1 MKKIIFKYSG
11 WLLIFSA
18 IILLSNC
25 ATVIEKKCISEKEEI
40 VKKTTLA
47 NGLSII
53 TREIPNNIVSLQIWF
68 KVGSRNEDEKNN
80 GLSHFIEHLIFKGT
94 KKRGVSQ
101 LSQEIESVG
110 GKLNGA
116 TSKDYTFYY
125 ATIAKDFIDLAID
138 GLIDSVL
145 NPAFDKDEIEK
156 ERKVVVEEI
165 LRQEDEP
172 FSTLFNL
179 SNSISYINHAYKM
192 PVIGKKE
199 IIENLSREDIVAYY
213 NKFYVPENMIIVIT
227 GDFNTEEIVKKIKKY
242 FPKDNTE
249 THLPSANIKP
259 EFNSLKVEKET
270 NFKKCYLAVSWLAP
284 NVDNED
290 TYTMDVLTVIIG
302 QGRSS
307 RLYSHLKEKLQ
318 ICYSIGSS
326 YSTMKDEGLFNI
338 RATLEEKNE
347 IILEDKIMEE
357 INKTKE
363 GVSLNELNKAKAIIE
378 NNYIFEHETNE
389 SIGNSLG
396 YYEAISSYKLEL
408 FYLDNIKKV
417 NLDDVKKVA
426 NKYLSGKPSIVVLK
440 HEKTDKRNNK

>member
-1 MKKIIFKYSG
+1 MKKIIFKYST
-11 WLLIFSA
+11 WFLMISI
-18 IILLSNC
+18 IILISNC
-25 ATVIEKKCISEKEEI
+25 ATVNEKKYVSEREE
-40 VKKTTLA
+40 VVRKTTLT

-53 TREIPNNIVSLQIWF
+53 TREIPNNIVSIQIWF

-80 GLSHFIEHLIFKGT
+80 GISHFIEHLIFKGT
-94 KKRGVSQ
+94 KKRGVSE
-101 LSQEIESVG
+101 LSKEIESVG

-125 ATIAKDFIDLAID
+125 ATIAKDFIDIAID

-145 NPAFDKDEIEK
+145 NPAFDNDEIEE

-179 SNSISYINHAYKM
+179 LNSISYIKHSYKM

-199 IIENLSREDIVAYY
+199 IIENLSREDIVSYY
-213 NKFYVPENMIIVIT
+213 NKFYVPENMIIVIA
-227 GDFNTEEIVKKIKKY
+227 GDFNTDEIVKKIKEY
-242 FPKDNTE
+242 FPKISTQNP
-249 THLPSANIKP
+249 LSSVNIKS
-259 EFNSLKVEKET
+259 EFNSFKIEKDT
-270 NFKKCYLAVSWLAP
+270 NFKKCYFAAGWLAP

-290 TYTMDVLTVIIG
+290 TYAMDVLTVIIG
-302 QGRSS
+302 QGKSS
-307 RLYSHLKEKLQ
+307 RLYSELKEKLQ

-326 YSTMKDEGLFNI
+326 YSTMKDEGLFEI
-338 RATLEEKNE
+338 YATLDEKNKV
-347 IILEDKIMEE
+347 ILEDKIIEE
-357 INKTKE
+357 INKIKE
-363 GVSLNELNKAKAIIE
+363 DISLNELNKAKTIIE

-417 NLDDVKKVA
+417 TLDDVKKIA
-426 NKYLSGKPSIVVLK
+426 SKYLNSKPSIAVLK
-440 HEKTDKRNNK
+440 SKKENGK